1 MYTHLVILRCILYAG
16 GRSGSGTAFGVY
28 HSLKRIGGRGS
39 ELSPYEVALM
49 KVVEPFRLMPGAGLR
64 VTSTAGSGAHLVGC
78 GCGQTHAQW
87 ASHAARRQ

>member
-16 GRSGSGTAFGVY
+16 GRSGSGTTLGVY

-49 KVVEPFRLMPGAGLR
+49 KVVGPFRLMPRAGLR
-64 VTSTAGSGAHLVGC
+64 VGVMGLLRSQRDECAPGWL
-78 GCGQTHAQW
+78 
-87 ASHAARRQ
+87 